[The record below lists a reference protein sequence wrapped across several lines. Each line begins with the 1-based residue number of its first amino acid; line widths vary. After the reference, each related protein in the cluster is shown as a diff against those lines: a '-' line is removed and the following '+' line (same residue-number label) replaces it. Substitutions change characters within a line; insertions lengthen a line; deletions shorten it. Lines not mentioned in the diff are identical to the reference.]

1 MTDALA
7 ETTLRAI
14 EEAVQDAVARA
25 LASWRPRV
33 GIGYDVHRFAE
44 GRALILGGVDIPAER
59 GLLGHSD
66 ADAVTHAIIDAIL
79 GAAALGDIGHFFP
92 DTDPAWK
99 GACSQDLLR
108 TSLRHVT
115 ALGYHVVSV
124 DVAVIAE
131 KPKLAPHIRAMRETL
146 AATMAIEAD
155 RVSIKATTH
164 EKMGC
169 LGRGEGLAALA
180 CATLMQERKTT

>member
-1 MTDALA
+1 MKDALA
-7 ETTLRAI
+7 ETTRRAI
-14 EEAVQDAVARA
+14 AEAVEEAVARA
-25 LASWRPRV
+25 MEAWRPRV
-33 GIGYDVHRFAE
+33 GMGYDVHRFAE
-44 GRALILGGVDIPAER
+44 GRKLILGGVEIPAER

-66 ADAVTHAIIDAIL
+66 ADAVTHAIIDALL
-79 GAAALGDIGHFFP
+79 GAASLGDIGHFFP
-92 DTDPAWK
+92 DTDPKWK

-115 ALGYHVVSV
+115 DLGYRVASV
-124 DVAVIAE
+124 DVTVIAE
-131 KPKLAPHIRAMRETL
+131 KPKLVPHIQAMRETL
-146 AATMAIEAD
+146 AATMAIDPD

-180 CATLMQERKTT
+180 CATLLQERKTT